1 MTGDLY
7 NLNILVKLRG
17 LLYQILINLAIA
29 ETILQPIAEQVPF
42 LHRIAPGYLRLI
54 TACSIW
60 PFMPVS
66 ALTSLV
72 LLIMIVLFSVP
83 SSIP

>member
-29 ETILQPIAEQVPF
+29 GTAEAILIQISAEK
-42 LHRIAPGYLRLI
+42 
-54 TACSIW
+54 
-60 PFMPVS
+60 
-66 ALTSLV
+66 
-72 LLIMIVLFSVP
+72 VP
-83 SSIP
+83 SSHRVTPEYLKLVTTSNFRPFSLR